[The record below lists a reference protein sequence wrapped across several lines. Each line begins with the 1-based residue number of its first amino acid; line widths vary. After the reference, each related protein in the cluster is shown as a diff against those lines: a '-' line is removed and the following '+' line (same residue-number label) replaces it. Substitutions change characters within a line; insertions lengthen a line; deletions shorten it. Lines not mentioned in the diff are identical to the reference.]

1 MREHKIIVEPF
12 ELLDVLS
19 CRGKIGED
27 SHGYME
33 VKGHIRADKEME
45 YQKLLLT
52 ELWANVVVYDENGAA
67 ETLFTGIVTAG
78 DIAVENGVKTLCV
91 TIKTGS
97 FLMDLQEHIRT
108 FQSGK
113 HTYAS
118 LLGAMV
124 PGYSVM
130 PKFIMSKGKEKKT
143 AKFLCQ
149 YYETDWQFARRL
161 ASYCHTWLYPNEVG
175 AGIKF
180 YFGLPEGE
188 NRGTICPS
196 EYSVH
201 QKNKSITYNVRLRE
215 LLRIGDKVLFRNQT
229 VYVLSRETLWE
240 HEELYHIYE
249 LGTQEKEHGAPIYN
263 ENLIGVSLAGT
274 VTGVKGT
281 QVTVSVTEDENK
293 SASGSREFPYATVYS
308 SPDGTGWYCMPEIG
322 DSVRL
327 YFPSQD
333 EQQAYVFNSTHLTSE
348 DPNERT
354 NPDYKS
360 IKNKQGKEILLKPDA
375 ILVTNNAGM
384 SLELSDE
391 KGISIISDKKIILK
405 SEESVEITSEEGQ
418 IDITAA
424 EKIALCQG
432 DTKIE
437 LSDRMT
443 MQGAKVRLN

>member
-1 MREHKIIVEPF
+1 MREHKIIVGPF

-33 VKGHIRADKEME
+33 VRGHIHADKEME
-45 YQKLLLT
+45 YQGLLLT
-52 ELWANVVVYDENGAA
+52 ELWVNIIACDENGVA
-67 ETLFTGIVTAG
+67 EPLFTGIVTAG
-78 DIAVENGVKTLCV
+78 EITVENGVKTLHV
-91 TIKTGS
+91 IIKTGS
-97 FLMDLQEHIRT
+97 FLLDIQEHIRT
-108 FQSGK
+108 FQSSK
-113 HTYAS
+113 ITYDS
-118 LLGAMV
+118 LLNTMML
-124 PGYSVM
+124 GYNIV
-130 PKFIMSKGKEKKT
+130 PKFIMKKGIEKNT
-143 AKFLCQ
+143 AGFLCQ
-149 YYETDWQFARRL
+149 YHETDWQFARRL

-175 AGIKF
+175 EGIKF
-180 YFGLPEGE
+180 YFGLPAGE
-188 NRGTICPS
+188 NKGAICPT

-201 QKNKSITYNVRLRE
+201 QNNKNITYKVRLRD
-215 LLRIGDKVLFRNQT
+215 LFHIGDKVLFKSQT
-229 VYVLSRETLWE
+229 MLVLSRETIWE

-249 LGTQEKEHGAPIYN
+249 LGTQEKEQKSPIYN
-263 ENLIGVSLAGT
+263 NDLIGVSLAGT
-274 VTGVKGT
+274 VTGVRGT
-281 QVTVSVTEDENK
+281 QVTISVMEDENK
-293 SASGSREFPYATVYS
+293 AASGSREFSYATVYS

-348 DPNERT
+348 NPNERT

-405 SEESVEITSEEGQ
+405 SEESIEITSEDGQ

>member
-1 MREHKIIVEPF
+1 MKAHKIIVEPF

-33 VKGHIRADKEME
+33 VRGHIHADKEME

-52 ELWANVVVYDENGAA
+52 ELWAKITAYDENGVS
-67 ETLFTGIVTAG
+67 EILFTGIVTAG
-78 DIAVENGVKTLCV
+78 EIVVENGVKILRV

-108 FQSGK
+108 FQNSK
-113 HTYAS
+113 DTYAS
-118 LLGAMV
+118 LLKTMMLS
-124 PGYSVM
+124 YNVM
-130 PKFIMSKGKEKKT
+130 SNFIINKGKEKNI

-149 YYETDWQFARRL
+149 YHETDWQFARRL

-175 AGIKF
+175 EGIKF
-180 YFGLPEGE
+180 YFGLPVGE
-188 NRGTICPS
+188 NRGTICPT
-196 EYSVH
+196 EYSVN
-201 QKNKSITYNVRLRE
+201 QKNRNITYKVRLRE
-215 LLRIGDKVLFRNQT
+215 LLRIGDRVLFKNQAF
-229 VYVLSRETLWE
+229 YVLARETHWE

-249 LGTQEKEHGAPIYN
+249 LGTKEKEQKTPIYN
-263 ENLIGVSLAGT
+263 DNLIGVSLAGT

-281 QVTVSVTEDENK
+281 QVTLSVTEDENK
-293 SASGSREFPYATVYS
+293 ATSGSREFSYATVYS

-322 DSVRL
+322 DNVRL

-333 EQQAYVFNSTHLTSE
+333 EQQAYVFNSIHLTSKN
-348 DPNERT
+348 PNERT

-360 IKNKQGKEILLKPDA
+360 IMNKQGKEIILKPDA

-384 SLELSDE
+384 SLELSDG

-405 SEESVEITSEEGQ
+405 SEDSVEITSEEGQ

-424 EKIALCQG
+424 DRIELCQG
-432 DTKIE
+432 DTKLE